1 MTVGAGT
8 LGNLVEKYQDARK
21 YWLFCM
27 SLFIK
32 IFQNRELYFELR
44 GLKAK
49 MGQHRDPSAGMLL
62 IELPNPDSLPLLKLA
77 YSTGR
82 WEISREIKLGHLRG
96 QKNEGSQISWTLPTS
111 VLP

>member
-1 MTVGAGT
+1 MTTGAGT

-32 IFQNRELYFELR
+32 IFQNREFYFELR

-49 MGQHRDPSAGMLL
+49 KGQCRDPSAGMLL
-62 IELPNPDSLPLLKLA
+62 TELPNPGSLPLLKLA
-77 YSTGR
+77 
-82 WEISREIKLGHLRG
+82 
-96 QKNEGSQISWTLPTS
+96 
-111 VLP
+111 